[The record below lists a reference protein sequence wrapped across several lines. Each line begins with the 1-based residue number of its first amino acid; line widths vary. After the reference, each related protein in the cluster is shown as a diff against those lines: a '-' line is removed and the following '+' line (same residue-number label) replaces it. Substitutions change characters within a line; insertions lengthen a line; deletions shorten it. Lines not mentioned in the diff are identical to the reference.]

1 MGENAAN
8 YEETTTPVEMFNR
21 KTLLVLLT
29 LLAAPLA
36 VSAQTPEERIDAAR
50 SRVTA
55 AGIPDSL
62 LNGRVALGKARG
74 ISMER
79 IAASVE
85 RRATALTVAQ
95 HAMGGPVRELTP
107 ADLNAGADAVQAR
120 IPVAMLRTLTDLAQG
135 GDRPVAIAVLAQ
147 LHHDGLPAAEAL
159 ERVTAALGKGPD
171 ALRTLPA
178 AVEAERRRQQPT
190 PPPAAAP
197 RN

>member
-1 MGENAAN
+1 
-8 YEETTTPVEMFNR
+8 MFTR
-21 KTLLVLLT
+21 KTLLVLFA
-29 LLAAPLA
+29 LLAVAPALA
-36 VSAQTPEERIDAAR
+36 AQTPEERIGAAR

-85 RRATALTVAQ
+85 RRAAALTAAQ
-95 HAMGGPVRELTP
+95 QAMGGPARELTP
-107 ADLNAGADAVQAR
+107 AELNAGADAIQAR
-120 IPVAMLRTLTDLAQG
+120 VPAATLRALTDRAQAA
-135 GDRPVAIAVLAQ
+135 DRAVAIAVLAQ
-147 LHHDGLPAAEAL
+147 LHRDGLPVAEAL

-178 AVEAERRRQQPT
+178 EVAAERRRQQPA
-190 PPPAAAP
+190 PAPAAP
-197 RN
+197 RD